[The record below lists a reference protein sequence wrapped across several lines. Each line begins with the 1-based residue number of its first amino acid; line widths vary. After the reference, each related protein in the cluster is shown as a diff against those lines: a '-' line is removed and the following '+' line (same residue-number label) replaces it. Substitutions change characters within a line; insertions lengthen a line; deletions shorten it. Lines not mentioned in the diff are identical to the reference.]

1 MLLSLSAV
9 PVRDASAQRNSYSK
23 IIVFPDG
30 WADILISVNLKGT
43 EEILIQKIDGQPDDL
58 LVVNEDGLILNYTL
72 EGSYVGI
79 ETLGSKM
86 INISY
91 QTPSLTTKIA
101 DLWNFTVDLA
111 VNKTVLLLPGNF
123 VVVGMSTTPDSIK
136 WEESHL
142 SLEFQGGKIWLLY
155 KVRRTYATTPVTPSN
170 VKAGSKAT
178 RESTSTTATLEGL
191 NSSTSVRSEE
201 KSNEASG
208 SEEGKSVTSKPEY
221 GIGNNNQVV
230 FLVAAAILISL
241 MLGSYILMRRRRP
254 PLSIKKGSLEGRIL
268 EELEKRGGVARQS
281 DIIKA
286 LDAPRTTIWRKIRR
300 LEKEGYVELERT
312 EDATIVK
319 LKKTAVGL

>member
-1 MLLSLSAV
+1 MLLSLSAI
-9 PVRDASAQRNSYSK
+9 PIRDASAQRNSYSK

-30 WADILISVNLKGT
+30 WADILISVSLQGT
-43 EEILIQKIDGQPDDL
+43 EEVLIQKIDGQPNDL

-111 VNKTVLLLPGNF
+111 VNKTILLLPGNS

-136 WEESHL
+136 WEESYL
-142 SLEFQGGKIWLLY
+142 SLEFQGGKVWLSY
-155 KVRRTYATTPVTPSN
+155 KIRGTYTTTPVTPTN
-170 VKAGSKAT
+170 VKAESGSA
-178 RESTSTTATLEGL
+178 RESTSTTTTLEEP
-191 NSSTSVRSEE
+191 NSSMSVRSEE
-201 KSNEASG
+201 KSGEASG
-208 SEEGKSVTSKPEY
+208 PEEGKGVTSKTEF
-221 GIGNNNQVV
+221 GIDNSQVI
-230 FLVAAAILISL
+230 FLVAAVTLISL
-241 MLGSYILMRRRRP
+241 MLGSYILVRKRRV
-254 PLSIKKGSLEGRIL
+254 PLGIKKGSLEEKIL

-300 LEKEGYVELERT
+300 LEKEGYVELERA

-319 LKKTAVGL
+319 LKKATIGL